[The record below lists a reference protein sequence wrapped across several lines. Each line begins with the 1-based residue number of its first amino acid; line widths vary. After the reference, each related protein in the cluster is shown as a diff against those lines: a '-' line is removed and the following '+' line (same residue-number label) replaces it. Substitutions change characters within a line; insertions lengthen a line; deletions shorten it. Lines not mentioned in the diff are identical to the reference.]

1 MAQSKSKVPESAKAK
16 DPQKELRRKTF
27 LAALIL
33 LVPFLGVMY
42 LIFGGGSGA
51 PQPGEGSFNMTVP
64 EGRSSGIEASKQK
77 ALERVAAERQ
87 QNERSR
93 LFDDNDFSLLAEAKS
108 AAEPAP
114 GQAIAR
120 SRQAHS
126 QAAQVVSSFYAAPA
140 PDPQVEALRRQVAE
154 LSEKLET
161 TPPAPDPLALAEK
174 QYALAAKYLHG
185 EMSGTPAAAEESATG
200 PAASVRGARAGVVST
215 LARFEPDT
223 LAAMGRE
230 RNLGFNTPVGRT
242 ASEGRHGIR
251 VCVDE
256 DQTLTS
262 GGRIRMRLV
271 ESIVV
276 AGHRI
281 EAGSI
286 LFGIASIDNQRMKIH
301 VGSISQH
308 GEVIPVSMDA
318 YDLDGAAGL
327 YVPDSQERTAL
338 KDAAAAIGS
347 GFGSS
352 ISFTRG
358 AGQQVAMDLARGA
371 MTGGTQYLAS
381 KMRQVKVSVKA
392 GYQIILLS
400 KE

>member
-108 AAEPAP
+108 AVEPAP

-120 SRQAHS
+120 SRQAHKE
-126 QAAQVVSSFYAAPA
+126 AAQVVSGFYAAPA

-154 LSEKLET
+154 LREKLET

-185 EMSGTPAAAEESATG
+185 EMYGTPAAAEESATG
-200 PAASVRGARAGVVST
+200 PAASVRGDRVGVVST

-230 RNLGFNTPVGRT
+230 RNMGFNTPVGRT

-347 GFGSS
+347 SFGSS